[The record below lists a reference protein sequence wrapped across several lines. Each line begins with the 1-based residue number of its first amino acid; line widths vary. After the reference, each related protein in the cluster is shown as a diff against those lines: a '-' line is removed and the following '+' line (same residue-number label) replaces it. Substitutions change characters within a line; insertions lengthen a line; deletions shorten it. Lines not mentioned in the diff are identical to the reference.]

1 MQNARG
7 YKYTVIF
14 LFLLL
19 FIIIAA
25 AFFKREPYVLIG
37 GQKII
42 VEVADSSEEQYQ
54 GLSKRPFLKKN
65 HGMLFLFRE
74 YEKRAFVMRDM
85 RFSIDIIWISGN
97 SIVDI
102 SQNVPLPENG
112 KDLPLYIPKVK
123 VNTVLEVPSGYTVE
137 SEIKIGDTVS
147 FFL

>member
-1 MQNARG
+1 MQNARE

-14 LFLLL
+14 LFLV
-19 FIIIAA
+19 FFIAA
-25 AFFKREPYVLIG
+25 AFFISKREPYVLIG
-37 GQKII
+37 NQKIF
-42 VEVADSSEEQYQ
+42 VEVADSSEERYQ

-65 HGMLFLFRE
+65 RGMLFIFGE
-74 YEKRAFVMRDM
+74 YEKHAFVMRDM

-112 KDLPLYIPKVK
+112 NDLPLYMPKVE
-123 VNTVLEVPSGYTVE
+123 VNKVLEAPAGYTME
-137 SEIKIGDTVS
+137 SGIKIGDTVS